1 MLSYAVVANTAHLQ
15 MLRRPITQTYI
26 LRHYETPAM
35 PAPTWRS
42 PPSPAAWPHRCR
54 PTSRCGS
61 WRMGTDAWSPQS
73 TDLTTEVDSQGCT
86 SAARFDQLSR
96 IRLGDCRAA
105 GDTSLV
111 DLTSAD
117 QRAQLGGQQADL
129 HRPVADAPLGGNAA
143 ELADAGL
150 RPRPSLDRAGL
161 LLHQHLLQPR

>member
-1 MLSYAVVANTAHLQ
+1 MD
-15 MLRRPITQTYI
+15 PGG
-26 LRHYETPAM
+26 
-35 PAPTWRS
+35 W
-42 PPSPAAWPHRCR
+42 
-54 PTSRCGS
+54 
-61 WRMGTDAWSPQS
+61 GTDAWSPQS

-86 SAARFDQLSR
+86 SAARFDQLSS